1 MKNVQISFDENL
13 LKTVDRLAES
23 SELSRSAIVR
33 AAVKTWI
40 RQRKTK
46 EFEDEWIGKLREN
59 PPDLYQSEAWLD
71 AESWS
76 DE

>member
-1 MKNVQISFDENL
+1 MKNVQISFDEVL
-13 LKTVDRLAES
+13 LKTIDRLAAS

-46 EFEDEWIGKLREN
+46 EFEDEWIAKLKEN
-59 PPDLYQSEAWLD
+59 PPDLDQSEVWLD